1 MTKTKGFMQL
11 SAYVAV
17 DAAVAHLQAQE
28 MTSPGVSAAHKFDH
42 TPEIPLARAF
52 QKMHCL
58 KEGHD
63 RVMIHPQLS
72 SSYLVEIYKKA
83 PLPTSEEPNFLVLSF
98 SSLITSFT
106 ATQDQ
111 YGHVNPNN
119 AQFVEWCNDQLFT
132 PEYSSADF
140 EDPMLHDG
148 TVPWGCDWTD
158 MDWHHCG
165 DTPNRTDPREEFNDV
180 LPVFINQSKEPA
192 EDIATVP

>member
-1 MTKTKGFMQL
+1 MQL
-11 SAYVAV
+11 SAYLAV

-63 RVMIHPQLS
+63 RVMIHRQLT
-72 SSYLVEIYKKA
+72 SSYLVEVYKKA

-111 YGHVNPNN
+111 YGHVNPNI
-119 AQFVEWCNDQLFT
+119 QYGHVISDRRRE
-132 PEYSSADF
+132 
-140 EDPMLHDG
+140 HDR
-148 TVPWGCDWTD
+148 CAI
-158 MDWHHCG
+158 
-165 DTPNRTDPREEFNDV
+165 R
-180 LPVFINQSKEPA
+180 
-192 EDIATVP
+192 